1 MTLTTATMRHI
12 LISLIMT
19 PLGCW
24 LFNNGIAAQTT
35 TRNMDITIDGQ
46 TRSATLVDNQAAND
60 LLTRL
65 QGGAITLTLNSGGD
79 FEIWGPLG
87 FSLTRSDQQT
97 TAQPGDIILYNGS
110 NICFFYG
117 TNTWSYTR
125 LGSLENMTESELRTF
140 LKAGENNI
148 RVMLSITSGV
158 DAIQSPQPTDNASD
172 DDAYYSLL
180 GQRVAN
186 PSKGIY
192 IKNGKKII
200 L

>member
-1 MTLTTATMRHI
+1 
-12 LISLIMT
+12 
-19 PLGCW
+19 
-24 LFNNGIAAQTT
+24 
-35 TRNMDITIDGQ
+35 MDITIDGQ

-65 QGGAITLTLNSGGD
+65 HGGAITLTLNSGGD

-87 FSLTRSDQQT
+87 FALTRSDQQT

-148 RVMLSITSGV
+148 RVILSITSGV

-192 IKNGKKII
+192 IKKEKKII